1 MEADRDT
8 SILSARGRTPAAFQ
22 VITKPS
28 GAACN
33 LSCRYCF
40 YLSRESLYP
49 GSGSRMSDDLLES
62 YIRQHIEAHS
72 APEITFNWQGGEPV
86 LMGLD
91 FFLKAVRL
99 QQKFIKPGARILNTL
114 QTNAT
119 ILNREWCRFLRD
131 NEFLVGVSL
140 DGPRADHDAYRC
152 DRTGAPTFDRV
163 MAGIEL
169 LREHQVE
176 FNVLSCVHA
185 ENAGRGLEVYRFLR
199 DEVRA
204 PVVQFIPVVERV
216 DGSEALSSHSVTGRQ
231 YGEFLISVFDEWV
244 RRDVGSMFVQIFD
257 VALGI
262 WFGWPSTLCVFAE
275 TCGEAPAL
283 EHNGDLFSCDH
294 YVDPDHKLGNI
305 TQTHLADLLAS
316 SRQRTFGLNKS
327 RLLPRICKEC
337 AVRFACNGG
346 CPKDRFFK
354 SPDGAPNLNALC
366 EGLRAFFTHIDPA
379 MRKMAELLR
388 RRQSPAGI
396 MEKGALTQHK

>member
-1 MEADRDT
+1 MEVEGA

-40 YLSRESLYP
+40 YLAKESLYP
-49 GSGSRMSDDLLES
+49 GSSSRMSEDLLES

-91 FFLKAVRL
+91 FFMKAVRL
-99 QQKFIKPGARILNTL
+99 QRKFIKPGARILNTL

-131 NEFLVGVSL
+131 NEFLVGLSL
-140 DGPRADHDAYRC
+140 DGPRAEHDAYRC

-169 LREHQVE
+169 LREHKVE

-204 PVVQFIPVVERV
+204 PVVQFIPVVESV

-231 YGEFLISVFDEWV
+231 YGEFLITVFDEWV
-244 RRDVGSMFVQIFD
+244 RRDVGRMFVQIFD

-327 RLLPRICKEC
+327 RLLPRICREC

-354 SPDGAPNLNALC
+354 SPDGAPTLNALC
-366 EGLRAFFTHIDPA
+366 EGLRAFFTHIDPS
-379 MRKMAELLR
+379 MRKMAVLLR

-396 MEKGALTQHK
+396 MEKGAFTQHK

>member
-1 MEADRDT
+1 MEVEGA
-8 SILSARGRTPAAFQ
+8 SILSAQGRSPAAFQ

-40 YLSRESLYP
+40 YLSKGSLYP
-49 GSGSRMSDDLLES
+49 GSSSRMSDDLLES

-91 FFLKAVRL
+91 FFMKAVRL

-119 ILNREWCRFLRD
+119 ILNREWCRFLHD
-131 NEFLVGVSL
+131 NKFLVGVSL
-140 DGPRADHDAYRC
+140 DGPRAEHDAYRC
-152 DRTGAPTFDRV
+152 DKAGAPAFDRV
-163 MAGIEL
+163 MAGIEF
-169 LREHQVE
+169 LREQQVE
-176 FNVLSCVHA
+176 FNILSCIHA
-185 ENAGRGLEVYRFLR
+185 KNAGRGLEVYRFLR

-204 PVVQFIPVVERV
+204 PVIQFIPVVERV
-216 DGSEALSSHSVTGRQ
+216 DGSEALSAHSVTGRQ

-244 RRDVGSMFVQIFD
+244 RRDVGRMFVQIFD

-294 YVDPDHKLGNI
+294 YVDSDHKLGNI

-316 SRQRTFGLNKS
+316 SRQRTFGLTKS

-354 SPDGAPNLNALC
+354 SPDGAPTLNALC
-366 EGLRAFFTHIDPA
+366 EGLRAFFTHIDPS
-379 MRKMAELLR
+379 MRIMAELLR
-388 RRQSPAGI
+388 RRRSPAGI
-396 MEKGALTQHK
+396 MEKGALTQHR